1 MEKMLQIFEAAIN
14 QGASDIFIV
23 PGTEIKFAV
32 QGHTV
37 NFGDAPLRAADT
49 LELIREIYDQG
60 ASSTI
65 DAVLRT
71 GDDDFSVSVP
81 NLGRFRCNIYKQ
93 RGSLAAVIRCVRFSL
108 PDPHALRIPDVVM
121 NLSEKRNG
129 VILVT
134 GATGCGKSTTLACL
148 VDRINSEHEGHI
160 VTLEDPIEFL
170 HSHKKSIVSQ
180 REVAHDT
187 DSYTV
192 GLRAALR
199 ESPRVILLGEMRDYE
214 TIRIAMTAAETGQ
227 LLLSS
232 LHTIGAVS
240 TIDRIIDVFPSDQ
253 QQQVRLQF
261 ALTVQAIVSQQLLPA
276 TDGTMVPA
284 FEIMLANP
292 AIRTLIR
299 EGKTHQLNNSILNG
313 QKDGMT
319 TMDADILRLYKEGA
333 ITRETATAYA
343 FDAEQMARR
352 LSM

>member
-1 MEKMLQIFEAAIN
+1 MEKMLRIFEAAIE

-23 PGTEIKFAV
+23 PGTQIKFAV
-32 QGHTV
+32 QGRTV
-37 NFGDAPLRAADT
+37 SFDDAPLRAADT

-299 EGKTHQLNNSILNG
+299 EGKTHQLNNTILNG

-333 ITRETATAYA
+333 ITRETALAYA
-343 FDAEQMARR
+343 FDPEQMARR
-352 LSM
+352 LIM

>member
-1 MEKMLQIFEAAIN
+1 MEKMLRIFEAAID

-23 PGTEIKFAV
+23 PGTQIKFAV
-32 QGHTV
+32 QGRTV
-37 NFGDAPLRAADT
+37 SFGDASLRAADT

-108 PDPHALRIPDVVM
+108 PDPRVLRIPDVVM

-148 VDRINSEHEGHI
+148 VDRINSGHEGHI

-187 DSYTV
+187 ESYTV

-299 EGKTHQLNNSILNG
+299 EGKTHQLNNTILNG

-319 TMDADILRLYKEGA
+319 TMDADILRLYREGA
-333 ITRETATAYA
+333 ITRETALAYA
-343 FDAEQMARR
+343 FDPEQMARR